1 MLIAPLCFACFE
13 PAEAIQRAALYF
25 VTLYFR
31 QSLFNGYYMP
41 LEAYAQVF
49 RWNISKRSLIPV
61 RLSWKSETKSL
72 EHNINVIIEHRQK
85 SLHLTEYYYYTFISN
100 ENLEWNTYSGLCV
113 CVFVVKYTR
122 GLMHNTV
129 HMNEYDV
136 CKMEVIQVMNEIHLK
151 LYTTL
156 LYLNV
161 YPIQMFWDIY

>member
-1 MLIAPLCFACFE
+1 MKHIL
-13 PAEAIQRAALYF
+13 RA
-25 VTLYFR
+25 
-31 QSLFNGYYMP
+31 
-41 LEAYAQVF
+41 
-49 RWNISKRSLIPV
+49 
-61 RLSWKSETKSL
+61 
-72 EHNINVIIEHRQK
+72 
-85 SLHLTEYYYYTFISN
+85 
-100 ENLEWNTYSGLCV
+100 V

-161 YPIQMFWDIY
+161 YPIQMF